1 MEERQL
7 WKDETKCVQDNKS
20 RTEELFND
28 DKFQSVFYS
37 LSTGETITITPESYA
52 VSIMVYVLEGKILL
66 HTKGFEDVLEGNQSF
81 LLTDIEKSY
90 VVESIGFTKLL
101 CITCSEEQKLEGAD
115 KYLDILKKVE
125 EKDIYT
131 WGHGR
136 RVGRFAMRIAQEF
149 NASYDLIALG
159 KAATLHDIGK
169 INTPSEILLKP
180 GSLTK
185 EEFDIIKKHPIDTY
199 NIIIKDYDE
208 TIALS
213 AMQHHERLDGS
224 GYPDGL
230 KGDEILVDALIIAVA
245 DVFDAMTSKRSYH
258 DAQADQ
264 KALAYLEENK
274 LAFDQRF
281 VKILRE
287 LVENGTID
295 RVRSI
300 LGDDE

>member
-1 MEERQL
+1 MEKRQL

-20 RTEELFND
+20 RTEELFSD

-52 VSIMVYVLEGKILL
+52 VSIMMYVLEGKVLL
-66 HTKGFEDVLEGNQSF
+66 HAKGFEDVLEGNQSF
-81 LLTDIEKSY
+81 LLSDIEKSY
-90 VVESIGFTKLL
+90 IVESLGFTKLL
-101 CITCSEEQKLEGAD
+101 CITCSEEQKLEGTNE
-115 KYLDILKKVE
+115 YLEMIKKVE
-125 EKDIYT
+125 QKDIYT

-149 NASYDLIALG
+149 DASYDLISLG
-159 KAATLHDIGK
+159 KAGTLHDIGK
-169 INTPSEILLKP
+169 INTSSKILLKP
-180 GSLTK
+180 GALTK
-185 EEFDIIKKHPIDTY
+185 EEFDIIKKHPSDTY
-199 NIIIKDYDE
+199 DILIKDYSE
-208 TIALS
+208 SIALS

-224 GYPDGL
+224 GYPCGL

-264 KALAYLEENK
+264 KALAYLEENE

-281 VKILRE
+281 VRILRK

-295 RVRSI
+295 KVRSV
-300 LGDDE
+300 LGGQ